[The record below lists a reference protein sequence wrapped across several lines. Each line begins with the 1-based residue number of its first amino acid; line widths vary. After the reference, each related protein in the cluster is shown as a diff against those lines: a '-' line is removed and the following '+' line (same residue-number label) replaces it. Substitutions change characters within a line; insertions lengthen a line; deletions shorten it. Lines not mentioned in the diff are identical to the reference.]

1 MEITYILLGEI
12 FVILWL
18 FKIFSSWLVISI
30 VILSLASCY
39 IFFRKKNIL
48 IYIIPILFLLRLVL
62 GVYHSDFNYL
72 ETLKLKIELN
82 RGIGNVLKVDNK
94 NLSEKI
100 IIYIPELKDGKYN
113 IWGEFKGIEKKEDK
127 SIISINII
135 DTKEIEEN
143 FLERYFKKKVD
154 SFVKKGNRYFKRVY
168 RAVILGDSKSIPKDL
183 KEKFNYVGV
192 SHLFALSGLHIGIV
206 MSTIGFIVGKFS
218 FSRKMRY
225 IIILV
230 GITLYF
236 LGIKHSPSLI
246 RAYIMGVIFIF
257 GKLLYEDLDL
267 EKSLAISFIISVF
280 INPISIYEISFKL
293 SYLALVAIVSI
304 YPYIIKF
311 YKGKSKFI
319 KNIILVATIQTFLTP
334 ILIKEFGIIQIFS
347 ILSNL
352 VVVPIGTVY
361 ITLSFVA
368 LLLENFGIGGILFPI
383 VNIVFNLLIKTVEIF
398 TKIPMLSVK
407 YNGNKGEIISIIFY
421 VIIFGIIFF
430 NKFRIERKKDE
441 KIFRRTKISQ

>member
-1 MEITYILLGEI
+1 
-12 FVILWL
+12 
-18 FKIFSSWLVISI
+18 
-30 VILSLASCY
+30 
-39 IFFRKKNIL
+39 
-48 IYIIPILFLLRLVL
+48 
-62 GVYHSDFNYL
+62 
-72 ETLKLKIELN
+72 
-82 RGIGNVLKVDNK
+82 
-94 NLSEKI
+94 
-100 IIYIPELKDGKYN
+100 
-113 IWGEFKGIEKKEDK
+113 
-127 SIISINII
+127 
-135 DTKEIEEN
+135 
-143 FLERYFKKKVD
+143 
-154 SFVKKGNRYFKRVY
+154 
-168 RAVILGDSKSIPKDL
+168 
-183 KEKFNYVGV
+183 
-192 SHLFALSGLHIGIV
+192 
-206 MSTIGFIVGKFS
+206 KFS

-236 LGIKHSPSLI
+236 LGLKHSPSLI

-319 KNIILVATIQTFLTP
+319 KNIILVATIQIFLTP

-352 VVVPIGTVY
+352 VVVPIGTAY

-368 LLLENFGIGGILFPI
+368 LLLENFGIGDILFPI

-430 NKFRIERKKDE
+430 NRKE
-441 KIFRRTKISQ
+441 KR